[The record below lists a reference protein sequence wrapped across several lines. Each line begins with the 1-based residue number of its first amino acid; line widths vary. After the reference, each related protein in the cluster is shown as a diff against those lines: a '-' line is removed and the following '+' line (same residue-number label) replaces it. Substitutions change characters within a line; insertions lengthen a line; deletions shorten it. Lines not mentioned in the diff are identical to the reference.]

1 MVEETKVTEEV
12 TTTVTP
18 PEPTAEVVTPPETAE
33 KKFTQQDVDKF
44 INTRLAREKAAF
56 EKQLAEQKTAIEQ
69 EQTTKYTEL
78 ETQLAE
84 KDKKLLGYSIGIA
97 TDKLDE
103 ALVLANLKIQKVEG
117 LTLEEALTE
126 VSQEYPNLVAATKS
140 GLPLKNQPD
149 ATNGYWT
156 EEMKR
161 RFPTQW
167 AAVQKNQK
175 K

>member
-12 TTTVTP
+12 TTKVTP

-84 KDKKLLGYSIGIA
+84 KDKKITRLFHRYCH
-97 TDKLDE
+97 
-103 ALVLANLKIQKVEG
+103 
-117 LTLEEALTE
+117 
-126 VSQEYPNLVAATKS
+126 
-140 GLPLKNQPD
+140 
-149 ATNGYWT
+149 
-156 EEMKR
+156 R
-161 RFPTQW
+161 
-167 AAVQKNQK
+167 
-175 K
+175 